1 MNYKG
6 YHHLK
11 WEDRLKIEGALKTGG
26 KPAEIAEMLGVC
38 VKTIYN
44 EIKRG
49 LCLQQKEGY
58 IFQEEYCAEVAE
70 RKYQEHLRAKGP
82 EIKLGRDHAFA
93 NFVERKIIE
102 EHYSPGAVLAY
113 IEAAGLEFE
122 THICETTLYS
132 YIYRGG
138 RVPGTDGGTP
148 AL

>member
-113 IEAAGLEFE
+113 IEAPAWNLKPISAKQPFIP
-122 THICETTLYS
+122 TYT
-132 YIYRGG
+132 
-138 RVPGTDGGTP
+138 GGTCSWN
-148 AL
+148 